1 MMKLLVL
8 GLMLVATAADAKP
21 PRDRAADRDTRCEA
35 NPLPSGAGI
44 DGCPRLL
51 DEDRWPQAELRYDPP
66 PASAA
71 KPLWVPPLAP
81 GAQR

>member
-1 MMKLLVL
+1 M
-8 GLMLVATAADAKP
+8 
-21 PRDRAADRDTRCEA
+21 
-35 NPLPSGAGI
+35 PSGAGI

-51 DEDRWPQAELRYDPP
+51 DEDRWPQAEFRYDPP